1 MIFTNNVCIDFHFV
15 VLLSQC
21 ESFVITFGYNKK
33 LDGRSVVTK
42 L

>member
-21 ESFVITFGYNKK
+21 ESLIIALGYNKK
-33 LDGRSVVTK
+33 LDGRPVVTE